1 MKLNT
6 LGSRQSIRRNIY
18 SPLTKYI
25 FISSWVLIT
34 KIQEKFEQIQLIIY
48 FVTEHM
54 PNLYF
59 QNLEAKNSDEKYRY
73 SCIQLIKGKFK
84 VRQGYCL
91 KFKE

>member
-1 MKLNT
+1 
-6 LGSRQSIRRNIY
+6 
-18 SPLTKYI
+18 
-25 FISSWVLIT
+25 
-34 KIQEKFEQIQLIIY
+34 
-48 FVTEHM
+48 M